1 MIYMCFIW
9 RNVEIKQIFIK
20 RKCASI
26 WNNQID
32 ENKQHIMIDVIRLCH
47 FQFLTETVGIC
58 SLFKPSLLYNVTC
71 YLLHIFFF
79 FFNVKVSA
87 HLLIHADEH
96 KHIMSMYEYVICIMY
111 CIFNVYLSVFQLRN

>member
-1 MIYMCFIW
+1 MSKLNKFLL
-9 RNVEIKQIFIK
+9 K

-32 ENKQHIMIDVIRLCH
+32 ENKQHIMLDVIRLCH
-47 FQFLTETVGIC
+47 FQFLTETISIC

-71 YLLHIFFF
+71 YTFSF

-96 KHIMSMYEYVICIMY
+96 KHLMSMYEYVICIMY